1 MLHVQCAF
9 PCPVWPCTLQLSSLH
24 CTPQPFAS
32 RLCLGVP
39 LSLNLKHSL
48 QVMEKDSNRQA
59 RLEADAKRKRD
70 KRRQDPKSAESER
83 QLHRTA
89 QRLACERDAPQAEAH
104 RQRDRSRKDHQRQQ
118 VTPQAEAHRQ
128 RNRSRKDH
136 QRQLD
141 APQAEAHRQRD
152 RSRKHHQRQQDAPQ
166 AQAHRRQDR
175 GRKDD
180 ERQHDAPQAEA
191 HRLRDRQRQ
200 ARTRQHD
207 KCPNHPYSPAL
218 TRPCEH
224 CGSVL
229 LAAEAESSGSPA
241 RITPCCAS
249 GKVRCRLHHL
259 QVPCSTAC
267 MLGLATR
274 GANCLML
281 IWSAAQVQLAV
292 PPLPTAVAHVFD
304 DPLFPAAARTINH
317 RCNYVT
323 TYVSPQQGRAFH
335 EPARPPC
342 LLNLH
347 GTVYHWLRSRE
358 GAAGSN
364 AVVDSNLAMEQ
375 WWTTPDSHEPD
386 SATDRLVRSFRS
398 ALLNCNL
405 VTKEL
410 VRACELSN
418 RDPSKHIAL
427 RFQHGD
433 AGPDVSAVYHTGS
446 ADRMPPHLQL
456 CKWAAGS
463 ERPRCQ
469 PLRHGCHG
477 CHRMPWIRPI

>member
-1 MLHVQCAF
+1 ML
-9 PCPVWPCTLQLSSLH
+9 
-24 CTPQPFAS
+24 
-32 RLCLGVP
+32 
-39 LSLNLKHSL
+39 
-48 QVMEKDSNRQA
+48 
-59 RLEADAKRKRD
+59 
-70 KRRQDPKSAESER
+70 
-83 QLHRTA
+83 
-89 QRLACERDAPQAEAH
+89 RLAA
-104 RQRDRSRKDHQRQQ
+104 
-118 VTPQAEAHRQ
+118 
-128 RNRSRKDH
+128 
-136 QRQLD
+136 
-141 APQAEAHRQRD
+141 
-152 RSRKHHQRQQDAPQ
+152 
-166 AQAHRRQDR
+166 
-175 GRKDD
+175 
-180 ERQHDAPQAEA
+180 
-191 HRLRDRQRQ
+191 
-200 ARTRQHD
+200 
-207 KCPNHPYSPAL
+207 
-218 TRPCEH
+218 
-224 CGSVL
+224 
-229 LAAEAESSGSPA
+229 
-241 RITPCCAS
+241 
-249 GKVRCRLHHL
+249 
-259 QVPCSTAC
+259 
-267 MLGLATR
+267 R

-292 PPLPTAVAHVFD
+292 PPLPSAVAPVFD

-364 AVVDSNLAMEQ
+364 AVIDANLAMEQ

-386 SATDRLVRSFRS
+386 SATHRLVRSFRS
-398 ALLNCNL
+398 GLLNCNP

-410 VRACELSN
+410 VRACQLSN
-418 RDPSKHIAL
+418 RDPSQHIAL

-469 PLRHGCHG
+469 PLRHGEADALSFGTLFPSTTGLYHQDLRLTTGKRLTRAQWARHLLFRKVPHIERQPRVFREFLLHVWNEVENERLQFFQRCIGPGEDDPDPTDAQAEGVDSVDCASFIPAAFTGGVLTLLACPCYLPHNLLLLYPPCITGQSASQCLRCCRPQIFQPQAKRHFNSG
-477 CHRMPWIRPI
+477 CKVWDQQRHILDDHCGEHVRSRATPGRGRLS